1 MKYGQDVGISSIV
14 ITMEKYRKGHNKYM
28 KSKLANHFKYRW
40 QDYCSFILMIIIIFA
55 MMYHLMGLKDF
66 NMYIPMNY
74 YGGDDMSNLVNA
86 KQFTE
91 QFWNLTAD
99 RLGAPYTV
107 QYYDF
112 TSSMMHNSGL
122 VVMKLFA
129 MITGDAAAA
138 MNLTYLS
145 IFFMAGIISY
155 FVMRNMK
162 INCWITCFASAVFA
176 LSPYMLYRN
185 IGHIVLTECYFV
197 PLSILICMWI
207 YERDDVLVPD
217 RDFFKRKINYVVLFF
232 AFLIANN
239 GIAYYPFFTCFMFM
253 VTAVSK
259 FLKTGKVRQGLRG
272 VIATVMV
279 CFFVV
284 LTIVPGKIYTM
295 VNGTNAAAIERSGF
309 EQAELY
315 GLKISQMFMPVN
327 GHGVYD
333 KYIDIYNETA
343 FLVNENSTAYLG
355 ILGMIGFIV
364 LMLCLFTRKDST
376 LSKRLGYLSEL
387 NITMVLLG
395 TIGGIGAMFAFFVS
409 PMLRGYNRI
418 SIFIE
423 YASILGVAIWADSI
437 VNKIIEKHKKNGSFI
452 RKYLS
457 EYVLYAVFGLIC
469 VFSIWEGCPN
479 LATPDYES
487 IEAEYT
493 SDREFVK
500 SIEASV
506 DAGSMIYQLPY
517 HEYPEGGPVNDMWDY
532 HLYVGYV
539 HSDTLRWS
547 YGSVKGRSEDAWNKA
562 VSEMDYDSM
571 VSYLKEQ
578 GFAGI
583 YVDRRAYTEEEFAEL
598 KTGLEK
604 AAASVFTSSSNGNLY
619 FIKF

>member
-1 MKYGQDVGISSIV
+1 MKD
-14 ITMEKYRKGHNKYM
+14 
-28 KSKLANHFKYRW
+28 KLAKHFKDRW
-40 QDYCSFILMIIIIFA
+40 QYYCSFLLMIIIIFG

-66 NMYIPMNY
+66 ELDIPMSY
-74 YGGDDMSNLVNA
+74 FGGDDMGVLVNA

-91 QFWNLTAD
+91 QFWNMTSD

-112 TSSMMHNSGL
+112 TSSMMHNVGL
-122 VVMKLFA
+122 AVMKVFA
-129 MITGDAAAA
+129 VITGNAAAA

-145 IFFMAGIISY
+145 IFFIAGIISY
-155 FVMRNMK
+155 FVMRNIK
-162 INCWITCFASAVFA
+162 INCWIASLASSVFA

-197 PLSILICMWI
+197 PLSILICLWI
-207 YERDDVLVPD
+207 YERDDVLVLD
-217 RDFFKRKINYVVLFF
+217 KNFFKRKINYVVLFF
-232 AFLIANN
+232 TFLIANN
-239 GIAYYPFFTCFMFM
+239 GIAYYPFFTCFIFM

-259 FLKTGKVRQGLRG
+259 FIKTGKIKQGLRG

-284 LTIVPGKIYTM
+284 LSILPGKIYTM
-295 VNGTNAAAIERSGF
+295 VNGTNAAAIDRSGF
-309 EQAELY
+309 EQAEQY
-315 GLKISQMFMPVN
+315 GLKIAQLFMPVN
-327 GHGVYD
+327 GHGIYD
-333 KYIDIYNETA
+333 KNIDMYNETA

-355 ILGMIGFIV
+355 ILGMIGFIALV
-364 LMLCLFTRKDST
+364 LCLFTKKDSA

-423 YASILGVAIWADSI
+423 YASILAMAVLLDAWVGRLK
-437 VNKIIEKHKKNGSFI
+437 NKCKAATKNVGRQI
-452 RKYLS
+452 ALYGA
-457 EYVLYAVFGLIC
+457 YVVFGLVC

-479 LATPDYES
+479 LATPDYAAIRE
-487 IEAEYT
+487 EYT
-493 SDREFVK
+493 SDDEFVK

-506 DAGSMIYQLPY
+506 PAGSMIYQLPY
-517 HEYPEGGPVNDMWDY
+517 HEYPEYGPVNDMWDY

-547 YGSVKGRSEDAWNKA
+547 YGSIKGRSEDAWNKS
-562 VSEMDYDSM
+562 VSEMSYGNM

-583 YVDRRAYTEEEFAEL
+583 YVDKRAYLDDEFAEL
-598 KTGLEK
+598 KNGLES
-604 AAASVFTSSSNGNLY
+604 AAGASFTSSANGNLW
-619 FIKF
+619 FVKF